1 MFFLC
6 KGGWIPKLPCW
17 SCVMDVP
24 IQILLSGEICKKC
37 LWMQNAVD
45 CQSLPGFFATWADL
59 RAWQDFLQRNFL
71 PVFVFSFV
79 FVFLSL
85 WADLLAWQEFC
96 RWTFFLSGIL
106 PLKQKYESSRNVSFQ
121 RSLANLVSLKNSP
134 TKVPNLMF
142 QKIGWFWFSV
152 KHFKLVGSQVSLRV
166 VPYVFSHLA
175 G

>member
-45 CQSLPGFFATWADL
+45 CQSLPGF
-59 RAWQDFLQRNFL
+59 L
-71 PVFVFSFV
+71 PLEQICVPGKIS
-79 FVFLSL
+79 
-85 WADLLAWQEFC
+85 C
-96 RWTFFLSGIL
+96 NGTFFLYLYFCHSEQICL
-106 PLKQKYESSRNVSFQ
+106 PGKNFADELSSCQESYLWNKFESSRNVSFQ
-121 RSLANLVSLKNSP
+121 RSLANLVALKNSP